1 MIKSMMM
8 EMWFSRS
15 SQKSSQ
21 SHPRVV
27 PESLQSPITKNTNPI
42 TDSLSFCDWSI
53 PCRVASLLFAVYSC
67 KENLLMS
74 RDRITYPS
82 AQVNAFEL
90 KRDSYLWLIS
100 DLMRGSR
107 DPYYSRA
114 LHAKVL
120 APALQVDEERQLCCE
135 DVGLC
140 TKVRAHMPTFTTRQ
154 CALSCV
160 RRGAL
165 MWPRACALECVSR

>member
-1 MIKSMMM
+1 MAHLG
-8 EMWFSRS
+8 
-15 SQKSSQ
+15 
-21 SHPRVV
+21 SHAR
-27 PESLQSPITKNTNPI
+27 EH
-42 TDSLSFCDWSI
+42 
-53 PCRVASLLFAVYSC
+53 
-67 KENLLMS
+67 
-74 RDRITYPS
+74 
-82 AQVNAFEL
+82 
-90 KRDSYLWLIS
+90 
-100 DLMRGSR
+100 
-107 DPYYSRA
+107 YSRA